1 MPDPV
6 AISIDN
12 QGRAFVTQTKRRK
25 SQDLDIRK
33 NRDRIPADVGMQS
46 VQEKIDF
53 YHQQMPL
60 GGDAKNRVEDLNQ
73 DGYHDYKDLQF
84 LSEEIHLLQD
94 TNGDGKADKTQL
106 FAADFQTEV
115 TGIAAGVFAHQGD
128 IYATIAPDVWKL
140 KDTNGDGTADQ
151 REVMATGFGMHIAY
165 AGHDMHGL
173 TVGPD
178 GKIYWSIGDKGIS
191 ATSKEG
197 KKFHYPNQGG
207 VMRCNPD
214 GSDFEVFAHGLRNVQ
229 EIAFDQFGNLFGV
242 DNDSDQPNEKERFV
256 YIAKGMDAG
265 WRNNYQYRGKS
276 YNPWTRE
283 KLWQPKTA
291 EHPIFF
297 TPPIQNYI
305 DGPAGFAFNPG
316 TALSSEYHDYFFL
329 TGAPNGNQ
337 YAFQVEKAG
346 ASFKMINEHQIGKG
360 VALVGINFGPDGALY
375 GVDWGG
381 GYPLNQT
388 GAVWSIDVPD
398 QKNSVAR
405 QEVKRLLKTGFTD
418 SSLIQLQELL
428 AHADQ
433 RIRLAAQFEL
443 VERNAAQQ
451 LLQTSQKDQ
460 NQLARIHAIW
470 GIGQLV
476 RSKQLSVTESLL
488 TQLLKD
494 ADKEIRTQALKTI
507 ADLPEFNAR
516 VSLIG
521 LLNDSSPRVRFF
533 AATALAEHPTPLARQ
548 AIISLL
554 EKNDG
559 EDVYLRHAGILAL
572 SSLEN
577 LVEFANHR
585 SVEVRRCAVVA
596 LRNQASV
603 EVAKFLN
610 DENELVVTETAL
622 AIHDDWSIPDAMID
636 LAELLTTTSTQNEAI
651 LYRTIN
657 ANYRLGD
664 QASAARVVK
673 YSQTS
678 TASVQLRLEALDAL
692 YHWKDREELD
702 RVDGRNRR
710 DILSDK
716 VRLIDHKS
724 FYTQLYQLL
733 EDKEPAVQA
742 TTLALIRHWN
752 IPVKPQSLLAM
763 VRQESTDKKIRIE
776 AFSSLMKAQTKEFE
790 QAIDIALRSKSTA
803 LRVHALK
810 QLSRSTEGKHQSL
823 VLKRVTVILSS
834 SKTQNLDETQAA
846 ILALGK
852 IEQSTAVELLSKLL
866 KETLES
872 NLSLATQLEV
882 IEAASNQKNNS
893 SEIALL
899 LEKIEESR
907 SQAKTP
913 EQAFREC
920 LTGGNPTL
928 GEKIFTTNINAQ
940 CVRCHRIGKLGS
952 EVGPALDDV
961 GTKRTPEYILR
972 SIVSPNTDIDAKYRT
987 RSVLLDSGKTVQ
999 GVVVSETDD
1008 LLIMKDAQGKELK
1021 IPFDEIEDEV
1031 DQKISIMPDV
1041 LKTLTRR
1048 DIRDLVAYLCTQ
1060 QKPAKK

>member
-33 NRDRIPADVGMQS
+33 NRDWVPADVGMQS

-60 GGDAKNRVEDLNQ
+60 GGNSKQRVEDLNQ
-73 DGYHDYKDLQF
+73 DGYHDYKDLRF

-106 FAADFQTEV
+106 FAAGFQTEV

-128 IYATIAPDVWKL
+128 IYATIAPDVWRL
-140 KDTNGDGTADQ
+140 RDTNADGTADE
-151 REVMATGFGMHIAY
+151 RTIMATGFGLHIAY

-191 ATSKEG
+191 VTSQEG
-197 KKFHYPNQGG
+197 EKFHYPNQGG

-229 EIAFDQFGNLFGV
+229 EIAFDQYGNLFGV
-242 DNDSDQPNEKERFV
+242 DNDSDQPTEKERFV
-256 YIAKGMDAG
+256 YIVKGMEAG

-283 KLWQPKTA
+283 KLWQPKTD
-291 EHPIFF
+291 EHSIYF

-316 TALSSEYHDYFFL
+316 TALSPEYHDYFFL
-329 TGAPNGNQ
+329 TGAPAGIQ
-337 YAFQVEKAG
+337 HAFQIEEDG

-360 VALVGINFGPDGALY
+360 VPLVGINFGPDGALY

-398 QKNSVAR
+398 QQNSDAR
-405 QEVKRLLKTGFTD
+405 QEVKRLLKNGFTD
-418 SSLIQLQELL
+418 SSVIDLQELL

-443 VERNAAQQ
+443 VARNAGQQ
-451 LLQTSQKDQ
+451 LVHTSQKDYD
-460 NQLARIHAIW
+460 QLARIHAIW
-470 GIGQLV
+470 GLGQLI
-476 RSKQLSVTESLL
+476 RSEQLSIADSLL

-494 ADKEIRTQALKTI
+494 SDEEVRSQSLKII
-507 ADLPEFNAR
+507 ADLPEFD
-516 VSLIG
+516 SPYLLIG
-521 LLNDSSPRVRFF
+521 SLEDAAPRVQFF
-533 AATALAEHPTPLARQ
+533 AATALAQHSTPKARQ

-554 EKNDG
+554 EKNNGD
-559 EDVYLRHAGILAL
+559 DVYLRHAGIIAL
-572 SSLEN
+572 SALEN
-577 LVEFANHR
+577 LAELANHA
-585 SVEVRRCAVVA
+585 SVEVRRCTVVA

-603 EVAKFLN
+603 DVAKFLS
-610 DENELVVTETAL
+610 DENDLVVAEAAL
-622 AIHDDWSIPDAMID
+622 AIHDDWSIPGAMLE

-651 LYRTIN
+651 LYRAIN

-664 QASAARVVK
+664 QASAARIVK
-673 YSQTS
+673 YSQNTS
-678 TASVQLRLEALDAL
+678 VPTKLRLEALDAL
-692 YHWKDREELD
+692 YNWKNREELD

-710 DILSDK
+710 DILSERERSIDK
-716 VRLIDHKS
+716 KM
-724 FYTQLYQLL
+724 FYSQLYQLL
-733 EDKEPAVQA
+733 EDKRPEVQA
-742 TTLALIRHWN
+742 ATLALIRHWDV
-752 IPVKPQSLLAM
+752 PLKPQNLLTM
-763 VRQESTDKKIRIE
+763 VRQESTADQIRIE
-776 AFSSLMKAQTKEFE
+776 AFSSLMESQTPELA
-790 QAIDIALRSKSTA
+790 QAIDIALSSKSTA

-810 QLSRSTEGKHQSL
+810 QLSNSAKEGHQASALKQVASL
-823 VLKRVTVILSS
+823 LNSS
-834 SKTQNLDETQAA
+834 ESKNLVETQAA
-846 ILALGK
+846 ILALGELK
-852 IEQSTAVELLSKLL
+852 QPESIQLLQSLLTNTFNSKHP
-866 KETLES
+866 LES
-872 NLSLATQLEV
+872 QLEV
-882 IEAASNQKNNS
+882 IEAATNQKKDS
-893 SEIALL
+893 TEIALL
-899 LEKIEESR
+899 LQKIEELR
-907 SQAKTP
+907 SQAKNP
-913 EQAFREC
+913 ENAYRES
-920 LTGGNPTL
+920 LAGGNPAL

-940 CVRCHRIGKLGS
+940 CVRCHKIGKQGS

-961 GTKRTPEYILR
+961 ATRRTPEYILR
-972 SIVSPNTDIDAKYRT
+972 SIVSPNTDIDAKYKT
-987 RSVLLDSGKTVQ
+987 RSVLLDSGKIVQ
-999 GVVVSETDD
+999 GIIVSETDD
-1008 LLIMKDAQGKELK
+1008 LLIMKDAQGKEIK
-1021 IPFDEIEDEV
+1021 IDVDEIEDEV
-1031 DQKISIMPDV
+1031 DQKVSIMPDV
-1041 LKTLTRR
+1041 LKILTRR
-1048 DIRDLVAYLCTQ
+1048 DIRDLVAYLRTMT
-1060 QKPAKK
+1060 KPVKK